1 MTQEKILTPNPDR
14 FVLLPIQHN
23 DIFQAYKSAMTA
35 FWTAEEI
42 DLSDDIKDWNTKL
55 TPDEKYFISNILGFF
70 AASDGIVNENLAV
83 NFMDEVQYPEARCFY
98 GFQIAMENIHSE
110 VYSLL
115 IDTLIRDKAEKDKLF
130 KAIETIPS
138 VKKKA
143 DWALKWINS
152 DSFVKRLI
160 AFAIVEGVMF
170 QGSFCAIYWLKKRGL
185 MAGLTHA
192 NELISADENAHA
204 QFAALL
210 YKNHI
215 ENKLSRE
222 ELLTILTEA
231 VEVEKEFI
239 TQSLPVRLI
248 GMNDDWMKQYI
259 EYVAD
264 NLLISLG
271 EKTHYNTE
279 NPFDFMTTISMRGK
293 TNFFEK
299 KVGDYN
305 KGSVISGMNQ
315 TTNEFSVTDDF

>member
-1 MTQEKILTPNPDR
+1 MTEKILQQNPER
-14 FVLLPIQHN
+14 FVLFPIQHN
-23 DIFQAYKSAMTA
+23 DIFQAYKDAMTA

-55 TPDEKYFISNILGFF
+55 NENEKEFISKILGFF

-115 IDTLIRDKAEKDKLF
+115 IDTLIKDKKEKENLF

-143 DWALKWINS
+143 EWALKWINS

-160 AFAIVEGVMF
+160 AFSIVEGVMF

-185 MAGLTHA
+185 MAGLTFA

-215 ENKLSRE
+215 QNKLSRV
-222 ELLTILTEA
+222 ELLQILTEA

-239 TQSLPVRLI
+239 TESLPVRLI
-248 GMNDDWMKQYI
+248 GMNDEMMKKYI

-271 EKTHYNTE
+271 EKAHYNTE
-279 NPFDFMTTISMRGK
+279 NPFDFMTTIGMRGK

-305 KGSVISGMNQ
+305 KGAVISAMNQ
-315 TTNEFSVTDDF
+315 ETSKFSVTDDF